1 MYENDITYVDL
12 LARSWVEIYSP
23 DYLNGLNTSTSLRG
37 RELKYC
43 PNDEAVRARIVD
55 LLARSWVEIQFKL
68 TRSQSK
74 AGRPPC
80 EVVSWNIID
89 YGIELLAGNGRP
101 PCEVVSWNMQRISNK
116 MTGSVDL
123 LARSWVE
130 IQNPV
135 PIWVLVPGRPP
146 REVVSWNM
154 YVWSACIDGE
164 GRPLREVVSWNIRA
178 ALSATRRES
187 RPLREVVS
195 WNTKRYP
202 FYSWCFVDLFVRSW
216 VEISNHLY
224 HTSRVL
230 SRPLREV
237 VSWNGIVIILCCVSC
252 GRPLREVVSWN
263 GCGLVVVAAE
273 PLSTSSWGRELK
285 Y

>member
-1 MYENDITYVDL
+1 M
-12 LARSWVEIYSP
+12 
-23 DYLNGLNTSTSLRG
+23 
-37 RELKYC
+37 
-43 PNDEAVRARIVD
+43 
-55 LLARSWVEIQFKL
+55 
-68 TRSQSK
+68 
-74 AGRPPC
+74 
-80 EVVSWNIID
+80 SWNIID

-273 PLSTSSWGRELK
+273 SLSTSSWGRELK